1 MGEARVG
8 GTDLNPGAALLELLT
23 VIFKKKKNLNIKEYS
38 CFLRERK

>member
-23 VIFKKKKNLNIKEYS
+23 VIFKKKNLNIKEYS